1 MMTDKKSKKNSTDCE
16 ADVDDSLEFARLKD
30 ELEEKCG
37 EAEQYLD
44 HLRRLQ
50 AEFDNYRKR
59 TMRELDRAMDLGKEQ
74 VIASVIPVI
83 DAFELA
89 LSSGEDESKAFRDG
103 IRMVHSEFLKTLR
116 AEGLE
121 EVKSLGA
128 PFDPS
133 VHEAV
138 EAVEADGEEDGTIVG
153 ERRRGYSFKGR
164 LLRPASVIVAVD
176 KTKIESLEG
185 TEFSESIGIRQSSGK
200 EPGETSEEPG
210 SDTDGEAGGEIAG
223 DPEEMN

>member
-1 MMTDKKSKKNSTDCE
+1 
-16 ADVDDSLEFARLKD
+16 LKE

-37 EAEQYLD
+37 EADSYLD
-44 HLRRLQ
+44 HLQRLQ

-83 DAFELA
+83 DAFEIA
-89 LSSGEDESKAFRDG
+89 LSSEDGESSAFKDG

-121 EVKSLGA
+121 EVTSLGA

-138 EAVEADGEEDGTIVG
+138 QVVEAGDEEDGTIVG
-153 ERRRGYSFKGR
+153 ERRRGYFFKGR

-176 KTKIESLEG
+176 QKKIESLEG
-185 TEFSESIGIRQSSGK
+185 TELSETIGSRQSSPVEAGA
-200 EPGETSEEPG
+200 EERRRDGGETSGNSE
-210 SDTDGEAGGEIAG
+210 DI
-223 DPEEMN
+223 N